1 MKEITPMLSTIATP
15 AQPRTLLAVLAL
27 LALALF
33 VGASAR
39 AVVIDGNNQCSV
51 KLGDGTDVVLYGEY
65 ESKIQPRGLDDEGE
79 ARNEIVP
86 ISHTRLT
93 GLAEPPFPA
102 SVVAT
107 RAGQKTEQEKAIDR
121 FEDAKTARN
130 RNQSKINR
138 LRAAHAPPSFSQYRQ
153 SKRYHYL
160 PPGNSLHL
168 SKRPNGVPEF
178 LFVRYTTDEKA
189 EAGGTQGGLFHFL
202 MEWGLT
208 KPQEE
213 ELRSLV
219 RTKCKTK
226 DGQAGELVGV
236 MEVEEA
242 DEKGSFQIISAVL
255 SDSGMTKSL
264 VKSGHAPTLPG
275 GKVAAAANM
284 NAHGAQLF
292 LSTVEK
298 SRSIADLSVELD
310 FAYTVMLPGAKG
322 RITFHWDKLKENAKT
337 LEAEYRKDY
346 AGQVKTGSSEGCLWF
361 ICVGGESTAAQYN
374 YTDTEVSSI
383 FDTLIE
389 QKVVEIQYEGYQA
402 DSEYNK
408 AIIEAML
415 DYFKDSLTEP
425 GDNPGEFAPPPQKGE
440 EEEGEVNRRPTDAKS
455 YIFKQDKL
463 ESAFAA
469 KEEVV
474 MLDFGLSVKRRFQVV
489 GNLASWYNSVKD
501 NRNCVIAVNLNDP
514 FYQHRDIRFI
524 MDLEAKEIFEDMVNY
539 VTVNVKKPRSDQAE
553 FNDSVTIDAE
563 YLKTKGIAASISY
576 ARGDDKNSETY
587 MYQMQW
593 SLRGGNLFP
602 ANPKWIKGNWEGVTL
617 APPVEKW
624 FIEVEGDLD
633 LMSASDIAR
642 TTVELHYPLFGQEKF
657 TAIPLSPRAG
667 QPIVGQPI
675 FVDRG
680 TRGFAYR
687 LIVHDEKEGRM
698 VVPCESGAGNRCID
712 GWRVEI
718 GERYVYA
725 SLPENILAAG
735 DAREQAKQAAK
746 KLGQIGA
753 EKVLNKFEE
762 LFAKAD

>member
-1 MKEITPMLSTIATP
+1 MKEIQPMLSRFAP
-15 AQPRTLLAVLAL
+15 LVLVLLLGT
-27 LALALF
+27 
-33 VGASAR
+33 GAN
-39 AVVIDGNNQCSV
+39 AVVIDGNNQCTV

-65 ESKIQPRGLDDEGE
+65 VSKIQPRSADGEVGE
-79 ARNEIVP
+79 AETEIAP
-86 ISHTRLT
+86 ISHARLT
-93 GLAEPPFPA
+93 GLAEPPFPE
-102 SVVAT
+102 STVKT

-121 FEDAKTARN
+121 FEDAKASRS
-130 RNQSKINR
+130 RNQAKINR
-138 LRAAHAPPSFSQYRQ
+138 LRSQHQPPTFSQYRQ
-153 SKRYHYL
+153 SNRYHYL

-168 SKRPNGVPEF
+168 SKRPNGTPEF
-178 LFVRYTTDEKA
+178 LFVRYTTDAKA
-189 EAGGTQGGLFHFL
+189 DAGGTQGGLFHFL
-202 MEWGLT
+202 MEWSLT

-213 ELRSLV
+213 ELRSVV

-226 DGQAGELVGV
+226 DGQAGELIGV

-242 DEKGSFQIISAVL
+242 DEKGSFQIISATL

-275 GKVAAAANM
+275 GKVAAAANL

-322 RITFHWDKLKENAKT
+322 RITFHWDKLKEKSDS
-337 LEAEYRKDY
+337 LDAEYRKDY
-346 AGQVKTGSSEGCLWF
+346 AGQVKTGSWGFKVFGASLF
-361 ICVGGESTAAQYN
+361 GGESSEAQYN
-374 YTDTEVSSI
+374 YTDTEVQSM
-383 FDTLIE
+383 FETMIE

-425 GDNPGEFAPPPQKGE
+425 GDNPGDFAPPPQKDE
-440 EEEGEVNRRPTDAKS
+440 EESEVDRRPKDAKS
-455 YIFKQDKL
+455 YIFKRDKL

-474 MLDFGLSVKRRFQVV
+474 MLDFGLSVKRRFQIV
-489 GNLASWYNSVKD
+489 GNLASWYNSVRD

-553 FNDSVTIDAE
+553 FNDSLTIDAE
-563 YLKTKGIAASISY
+563 YLKTKGIAASLSY
-576 ARGDDKNSETY
+576 ARGEDKNSELY
-587 MYQMQW
+587 MYQTQW

-624 FIEVEGDLD
+624 FIEVEGDID
-633 LMSASDIAR
+633 LMAASDIAR
-642 TTVELHYPLFGQEKF
+642 TTVEIHYPLFGQEKF
-657 TAIPLSPRAG
+657 TAIPLSPRVG

-698 VVPCESGAGNRCID
+698 VVPCEAGAGNRCID

-725 SLPENILAAG
+725 TLPESILAAG

>member
-1 MKEITPMLSTIATP
+1 MLSRSAP
-15 AQPRTLLAVLAL
+15 LVFAL
-27 LALALF
+27 LYAVNAH
-33 VGASAR
+33 
-39 AVVIDGNNQCSV
+39 AVVIDGNNQCTV
-51 KLGDGTDVVLYGEY
+51 KLSDGTDVVLYGEY
-65 ESKIQPRGLDDEGE
+65 VSKIQPRSVDGEVGE
-79 ARNEIVP
+79 AETEIAP
-86 ISHTRLT
+86 ISHARFT
-93 GLAEPPFPA
+93 GLAEPPFPVSA
-102 SVVAT
+102 VAT
-107 RAGQKTEQEKAIDR
+107 RAGQKTDQEKAIDR
-121 FEDAKTARN
+121 FESAKNARN
-130 RNQSKINR
+130 QNQSKINK
-138 LRAAHAPPSFSQYRQ
+138 LRSKHRPPTFSEYRQ
-153 SKRYHYL
+153 SNRYHYL

-178 LFVRYTTDEKA
+178 LFVRYTTDAKA
-189 EAGGTQGGLFHFL
+189 DAGGTQGGLFHFL
-202 MEWGLT
+202 MEWSLT
-208 KPQEE
+208 KPQEQ

-219 RTKCKTK
+219 KSKCKTK
-226 DGQAGELVGV
+226 DGQAGELIGV

-264 VKSGHAPTLPG
+264 VKTGHAPTLPG
-275 GKVAAAANM
+275 GKVAAAANL

-292 LSTVEK
+292 LTTVEK

-322 RITFHWDKLKENAKT
+322 RITFHWDKLKENAST

-346 AGQVKTGSSEGCLWF
+346 AGQVTTGTSEGCLWF

-374 YTDTEVSSI
+374 YTDTEVASI

-425 GDNPGEFAPPPQKGE
+425 GDNPGEFSQPPPKDE
-440 EEEGEVNRRPTDAKS
+440 EESEVNRRPTDAKS

-474 MLDFGLSVKRRFQVV
+474 LLDFGVSVKRRFQVV
-489 GNLASWYNSVKD
+489 GNLASWYNSVRD
-501 NRNCVIAVNLNDP
+501 NRNCVMSVNLNDP

-539 VTVNVKKPRSDQAE
+539 VTVNVKKPRTDQAE
-553 FNDSVTIDAE
+553 FNDSITIDAE
-563 YLKTKGIAASISY
+563 YLKTKGIAASLSY
-576 ARGDDKNSETY
+576 ARGEDKNPELY

-624 FIEVEGDLD
+624 FIEVEGDID
-633 LMSASDIAR
+633 LMAASDIAR
-642 TTVELHYPLFGQEKF
+642 TTVEIHYPLFGQEKF
-657 TAIPLSPRAG
+657 TAIPLSPRVG
-667 QPIVGQPI
+667 QPIVGQAI

-725 SLPENILAAG
+725 TLPESILAAG

-746 KLGQIGA
+746 QLGQIGA